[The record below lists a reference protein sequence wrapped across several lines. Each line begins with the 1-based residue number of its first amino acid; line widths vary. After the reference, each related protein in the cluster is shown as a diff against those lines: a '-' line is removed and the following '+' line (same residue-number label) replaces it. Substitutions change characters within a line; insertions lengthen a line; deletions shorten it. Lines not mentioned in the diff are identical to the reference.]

1 MLLIVGGIYLFT
13 FSNIYCNR
21 LKIIAE
27 LVSLD
32 LLLISTQIL
41 NQFNVRAIMSVRP
54 KEDDFHFWEMVPEGK
69 LFVSTP

>member
-1 MLLIVGGIYLFT
+1 MFLIVKGIYLFT
-13 FSNIYCNR
+13 LSNINCKR

-27 LVSLD
+27 PVSLD
-32 LLLISTQIL
+32 LLISTQIL

-54 KEDDFHFWEMVPEGK
+54 KEDDFHFWETVPEGK

>member
-1 MLLIVGGIYLFT
+1 MFWIVRGIYRFT
-13 FSNIYCNR
+13 FSNINCNR
-21 LKIIAE
+21 LKTIAK
-27 LVSLD
+27 LVSLH

-54 KEDDFHFWEMVPEGK
+54 KEDDFHFWETVPEGK